1 MFRFDLNGYAYGI
14 GKPLDV
20 TWVGYNYKG
29 VPEPIHSCYINR
41 NEDLYKLPVKAY
53 YKGDGS
59 LVLNFGPINRY
70 CNGYELYYQGHYQNY
85 NNGLEREKYKVVVTH
100 SEHNLS

>member
-1 MFRFDLNGYAYGI
+1 MFRFDLNGYAFGI
-14 GKPLDV
+14 GKPHDL
-20 TWVGYNYKG
+20 TWVGYNYTG
-29 VPEPIHSCYINR
+29 VEKPYNGCCINR
-41 NEDLYKLPVKAY
+41 NADLFHLPAKQY

-85 NNGLEREKYKVVVTH
+85 MNGSESGKYKVIVTH
-100 SEHNLS
+100 TEH